1 MKKTDLQ
8 PVKGARDFIPSE
20 FLKRQWLFEQ
30 MIEAAREFGF
40 EQYDSPVLESLE
52 TYKTKS
58 SSELVDEQSYRF
70 TDRGGRE
77 VTLRPEMTP
86 VLARMVSANQE
97 HLAFP
102 VKWFSIPVL
111 WRYEKPQ
118 SGRLREHFQ
127 WNVDII
133 GTASDSSGLS
143 EAYMD
148 AEIIS
153 VLCTFFQKV
162 GLGPDKIKIH
172 INDRKDM
179 QDILENITT
188 KNNFPD
194 LLKLIDRFAKLTEID
209 FVNLVRNKLPNLD
222 QNKISW
228 LIALLKNESIINPGI
243 NIQTIIDTLRKQNLD
258 KYIVIDRKIVRG
270 LDYYTTTVFEA
281 FPAGIKSRAIAG
293 GGRYDNLVS
302 NFSNRSLPG
311 IGFGLGD
318 VVISNL
324 LEKYNLYPKNLE
336 TNKKILIS
344 SLSLNALSKTLEI
357 TQKIRKQNPNL
368 VTSFYPAVPLI
379 RDVLNY
385 GIKKGFNLLL
395 IIGDKELSEN
405 TYTLKDLDHNHQT
418 TGNKTEILK
427 QIKRLTR

>member
-133 GTASDSSGLS
+133 GTSQYPELQ
-143 EAYMD
+143 D
-148 AEIIS
+148 ADVLA
-153 VLCTFFQKV
+153 VLCRFFQKV

-172 INDRKDM
+172 INNKKSL
-179 QDILENITT
+179 QDFIFQFLSLTPEKQSSIL
-188 KNNFPD
+188 KS
-194 LLKLIDRFAKLTEID
+194 ID
-209 FVNLVRNKLPNLD
+209 KLP
-222 QNKISW
+222 KIGSENT
-228 LIALLKNESIINPGI
+228 IKDLKNSYPQLDTKKIQEFVIELNSPTNNDSGNISIILQKLSILGFDQYI
-243 NIQTIIDTLRKQNLD
+243 KIDK
-258 KYIVIDRKIVRG
+258 KIVRG
-270 LDYYTTTVFEA
+270 LDYYTSTVFEV
-281 FPAGIKSRAIAG
+281 FPADFNSRAVAG
-293 GGRYDNLVS
+293 GGRYDNLVGQ
-302 NFSNRSLPG
+302 FSNRTLPG
-311 IGFGLGD
+311 IGFGMGD
-318 VVISNL
+318 VVIGNL
-324 LEKYNLYPKNLE
+324 LEKYKLYPDNFGNIKRL
-336 TNKKILIS
+336 LVAP
-344 SLSLNALSKTLEI
+344 LSVNSIERSLEI
-357 TQKIRKQNPNL
+357 SRKIRQSNAELN
-368 VTSFYPAVPLI
+368 TSFYPNVSQM
-379 RDVLNY
+379 RDVLAYANTNH
-385 GIKKGFNLLL
+385 FDLLL